1 MTRKRFT
8 KLMRAAMIECYHIN
22 KANGYAP
29 LSGGK
34 VNANVRDYKLAEGKT
49 YAEVWDAVNN
59 ALKGIV
65 SVCR

>member
-1 MTRKRFT
+1 M
-8 KLMRAAMIECYHIN
+8 MECYHIN

-49 YAEVWDAVNN
+49 YAEVWDVLNN
-59 ALKGIV
+59 ALKGVV

>member
-29 LSGGK
+29 TSGGK
-34 VNANVRDYKLAEGKT
+34 INAAVRDYKIPEGKT
-49 YAEVWDAVNN
+49 YAELWDVTNST
-59 ALKGIV
+59 LKGIV

>member
-1 MTRKRFT
+1 MTRKRFI
-8 KLMRAAMIECYHIN
+8 KLMRAAMLECYHIN
-22 KANGYAP
+22 KANGYVP

-34 VNANVRDYKLAEGKT
+34 INAQVRDFKLPEGKT
-49 YAEVWDAVNN
+49 YAELWNVMNS